1 MGERGAGGDTRS
13 ELVNCSR
20 ESLKSFAQIVAQI
33 CNFRIK
39 FDSNYL
45 SVEDASRGSREEA
58 QMAAGQ
64 GGASTEAEASP
75 ITKAVEK

>member
-1 MGERGAGGDTRS
+1 MERGEGRS

-45 SVEDASRGSREEA
+45 SVEDPDGGSGAAERGEW
-58 QMAAGQ
+58 QV
-64 GGASTEAEASP
+64 TEAEARP
-75 ITKAVEK
+75 ITKAVGK

>member
-1 MGERGAGGDTRS
+1 MERQRAKRERVGEGRG

-45 SVEDASRGSREEA
+45 SVEDASRGSS
-58 QMAAGQ
+58 AAERRGNN
-64 GGASTEAEASP
+64 GG
-75 ITKAVEK
+75 